1 MLSAQEN
8 DTLTLVGTGT
18 PMGNL
23 MRRYWVP
30 VGMSCEV
37 ERDGSPQR
45 VQLLGEK
52 LVAFRDT
59 SGRVGLM
66 AEHCPH
72 RGASLWLGRNEQD
85 GLRCVYHGWKYDVS
99 GQCLDQMNEP
109 ADAEFSH
116 KVRVTSYPVVEMG
129 GLMWTFMGA
138 PDQQPP
144 LPKFAWTQVPE
155 QHRHVNKTYEECNWL
170 QAMEGGLDT
179 SHVPILHG
187 KLTDDTDLPGV
198 SPSTPLARGKAPHLE
213 VDETDYGYAYYGVRE
228 LENDE
233 LHVRAYHFVMPFTQI
248 RPEPFTAVG
257 LVAGHIWV
265 PMDDHHCM
273 VFNWEY
279 APAGEGLE
287 DPYAVARINGSGLDD
302 QTPDAR
308 KIRNLDN
315 DYLIDRDTQKKYT
328 FTGIFGVN
336 VQDHA
341 VQEGMGPIVDR
352 SKEHLGPADK
362 AIIVM
367 RRQLFDAVRTVE
379 DGGDPAGTGD
389 SYYRVAAVDRIIS
402 ASSDFREALRGEM
415 YPEPIAG

>member
-30 VGMSCEV
+30 VGMSWEV
-37 ERDGSPQR
+37 EPDGPPQR

-72 RGASLWLGRNEQD
+72 RGASLWFGRNEQD
-85 GLRCVYHGWKYDVS
+85 GLRCVYHGWKYDVF
-99 GQCLDQMNEP
+99 GQCVDQMNEP
-109 ADAEFSH
+109 ADADFSH
-116 KVRVTSYPVVEMG
+116 KVRATSYPVIEMG

-138 PDQQPP
+138 RDQQPP

-198 SPSTPLARGKAPHLE
+198 SPSTRLARGKAPHLE

-228 LENDE
+228 LENDQ

-265 PMDDHHCM
+265 PTDDHHCM

-279 APAGEGLE
+279 APAGAGME

-315 DYLIDRDTQKKYT
+315 DYLIDRDAQKKYT

-341 VQEGMGPIVDR
+341 VQESMGPVVDR
-352 SKEHLGPADK
+352 SHEHLGPADK

-367 RRQLFDAVRTVE
+367 RRQLFDAVRTAE
-379 DGGDPAGTGD
+379 DGGDPAGTDD
-389 SYYRVAAVDRIIS
+389 SYYRVAAVDRVIP
-402 ASSDFREALRGEM
+402 ASSDFREALRDEM

>member
-23 MRRYWVP
+23 IRRYWVP
-30 VGMSCEV
+30 VGMSWEV
-37 ERDGSPQR
+37 EPDGSPQR

-59 SGRVGLM
+59 SGRVGLI

-72 RGASLWLGRNEQD
+72 RGASLWFGRNEQG

-99 GQCLDQMNEP
+99 GQCVDQMNEP
-109 ADAEFSH
+109 ADVDFSH
-116 KVRVTSYPVVEMG
+116 KVRATSYPVVEMG

-144 LPKFAWTQVPE
+144 LPKFAWTQVPT

-228 LENDE
+228 LENDQ

-279 APAGEGLE
+279 APAGEGME

-315 DYLIDRDTQKKYT
+315 DYLIDRDAQKKYT

-389 SYYRVAAVDRIIS
+389 SYYRVAAVDRVIS
-402 ASSDFREALRGEM
+402 ASSDFREALRDEM